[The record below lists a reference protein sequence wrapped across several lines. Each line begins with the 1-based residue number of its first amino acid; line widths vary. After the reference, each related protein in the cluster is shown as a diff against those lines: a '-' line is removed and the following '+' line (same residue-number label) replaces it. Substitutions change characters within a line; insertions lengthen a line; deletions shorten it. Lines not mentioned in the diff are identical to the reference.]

1 MTTTD
6 LDTSITVAADGVV
19 SALLRST
26 SRQWA
31 EAAISNAPSSTP
43 RTAAEPHSAS
53 QDCAPRPPS
62 PLA

>member
-31 EAAISNAPSSTP
+31 EAVDLERAFFD
-43 RTAAEPHSAS
+43 TAYGS
-53 QDCAPRPPS
+53 
-62 PLA
+62 